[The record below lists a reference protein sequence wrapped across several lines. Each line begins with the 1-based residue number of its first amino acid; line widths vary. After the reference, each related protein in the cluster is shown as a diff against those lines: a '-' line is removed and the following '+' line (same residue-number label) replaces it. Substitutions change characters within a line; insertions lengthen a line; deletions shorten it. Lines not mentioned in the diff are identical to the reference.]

1 MKIKLISLVLL
12 TLVLSACA
20 DLSMYKQVPAP
31 VGRSGEAAAYPSSQT
46 PGTAKTYPMD
56 DPTQADA
63 DNSYGVQSKPV
74 PEAQNPAVIA
84 LLGNAL
90 NESEQGQFDV
100 AASKLE
106 RAVRIAPRDPVVW
119 HELAKI
125 RLQQNKLDMA
135 ISLAKKSNALIVND
149 NNLLRNNW
157 ILIAKSYELAG
168 NAELARQARINAN
181 RLY

>member
-12 TLVLSACA
+12 TLFLSACA

-31 VGRSGEAAAYPSSQT
+31 VGRSGEAPAYPSSQT
-46 PGTAKTYPMD
+46 PDTVKTYPID
-56 DPTQADA
+56 DSAQADI
-63 DNSYGVQSKPV
+63 DSSYGDQSKPI

-84 LLGNAL
+84 LLDNAL
-90 NESEQGQFDV
+90 YESEQGQFDV

-106 RAVRIAPRDPVVW
+106 RAVRISPRDPVVW

-125 RLQQNKLDMA
+125 RMQQNKLDMA
-135 ISLAKKSNALIVND
+135 ISLAKKSNALIEND
-149 NNLLRNNW
+149 NNLLRKNW
-157 ILIAKSYELAG
+157 ILIAESYELEG